1 MPAIPEIEHQETGI
15 TEPQEEL
22 VIPETLQQ
30 PTGVRV
36 VQKNFKLQVTDD
48 QGRQVIQTPPV
59 NVIQVNPP
67 ESEKTLEEW
76 TKGPVESTK
85 TWLGM
90 FWKRVIKKAISL
102 GWRIVW
108 KEEKNA
114 TG

>member
-1 MPAIPEIEHQETGI
+1 MPATPEIEHQETGI

-30 PTGVRV
+30 STGVQV
-36 VQKNFKLQVTDD
+36 VQKNFKSQITDD
-48 QGRQVIQTPPV
+48 HGQPLMQTPPV

-76 TKGPVESTK
+76 TKGPVESAK

-90 FWKRVIKKAISL
+90 FWKRIIKKAVSL
-102 GWRIVW
+102 GWKVVW
-108 KEEKNA
+108 KEGKNA